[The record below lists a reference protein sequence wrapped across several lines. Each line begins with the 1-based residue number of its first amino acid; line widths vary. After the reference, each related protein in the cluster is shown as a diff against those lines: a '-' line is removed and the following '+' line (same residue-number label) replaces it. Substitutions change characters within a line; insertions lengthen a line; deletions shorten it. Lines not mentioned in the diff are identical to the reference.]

1 MISMR
6 TLTINFKTFGKLSHI
21 VGIYVD
27 SIFCVV
33 NNRLKECKLGVKTFI
48 VLTSNL
54 MTLSEPDKDY
64 YRNIQRTIF

>member
-21 VGIYVD
+21 VGL

-64 YRNIQRTIF
+64 YRNIPRTIF